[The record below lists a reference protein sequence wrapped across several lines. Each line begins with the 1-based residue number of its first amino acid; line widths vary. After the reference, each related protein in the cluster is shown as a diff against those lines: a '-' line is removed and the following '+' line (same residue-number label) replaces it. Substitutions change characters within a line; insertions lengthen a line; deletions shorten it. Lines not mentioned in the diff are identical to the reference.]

1 MVPAAALLLLAL
13 QQLPP
18 HAAADARHE
27 VDQPPPHHNG
37 MGCQPLLK
45 KYCPSYSPE
54 GVSNVTACLA
64 CIAAEWPRLKANCTR
79 TRAENK
85 CTGSGPAPSPPPAM
99 PLPPVPPA
107 PPLPPLPPAA
117 GAPRPHL
124 VLFVVDDM
132 GWAALG
138 KRNPG
143 NVFTPNMDREAT
155 NGIMLER
162 HYAYRWCSPTRSS
175 LMTGRLPYHVLQSTN
190 YVDRRFN
197 MMAAKLKQVGCE
209 SRREPGFANHWA
221 AVHASD

>member
-1 MVPAAALLLLAL
+1 MPLQHGTSVLAL
-13 QQLPP
+13 GLSLSLALAP
-18 HAAADARHE
+18 A
-27 VDQPPPHHNG
+27 PHHNG
-37 MGCQPLLK
+37 TGCQQLLK
-45 KYCPSYSPE
+45 KYCPSYE
-54 GVSNVTACLA
+54 SNVTDCLA
-64 CIAAEWPRLKANCTR
+64 CVDVEWRWLKANCTR
-79 TRAENK
+79 SRAQMK
-85 CTGSGPAPSPPPAM
+85 CTGSDPAPSPPPG

-143 NVFTPNMDREAT
+143 HVFTPNMDREAT
-155 NGIMLER
+155 DGMMLER
-162 HYAYRWCSPTRSS
+162 HYVYRWCSPTRSS

-197 MMAAKLKQVGCE
+197 MMAAKLKQVGCK
-209 SRREPGFANHWA
+209 SA
-221 AVHASD
+221 